1 MLKETR
7 RTKMTKLLFHTA
19 LIELMQEKPFSRIT
33 IKDICTQAELNRTT
47 FYKHYYDQDELI
59 AEIEDELIRKTIDY
73 MKNVSRQETTVA
85 QIEMFL
91 DFVKEN
97 SRVFKV
103 LFSGHDSSGRMQAY
117 MTNVTLSIRQNL
129 PDYGT
134 QQEEKYILNFIMQ
147 GTFNVILKW
156 IDSSFDLP
164 SARLAELIYTMCDGI
179 SMAFN
184 EQNKAE

>member
-1 MLKETR
+1 MKGNER
-7 RTKMTKLLFHTA
+7 REN
-19 LIELMQEKPFSRIT
+19 IINELMNEGSPISAGTLAK
-33 IKDICTQAELNRTT
+33 K
-47 FYKHYYDQDELI
+47 YG
-59 AEIEDELIRKTIDY
+59 
-73 MKNVSRQETTVA
+73 VSRQVVVQDVA
-85 QIEMFL
+85 LLRAQGLKIQATPNGYIL
-91 DFVKEN
+91 DSSAQN

-134 QQEEKYILNFIMQ
+134 QQEEKYILDFIMQ

-164 SARLAELIYTMCDGI
+164 SARLAELIYTMCDSI